1 MKGLIVCLIL
11 FVFVQMFCS
20 AEDSSV
26 MFNLRPDV
34 PDKVS
39 VEMVGDLMSY
49 N

>member
-1 MKGLIVCLIL
+1 MMKGVVYLIL
-11 FVFVQMFCS
+11 IVFVQVFCS
-20 AEDSSV
+20 AEDSSI

-39 VEMVGDLMSY
+39 VEMVGYLMSY